1 MINTDEGSVQEI
13 QLSSIFEQTFDKI
26 SNTLGRQN
34 LNWKMLPDLIVTND
48 QIVFYVPNKN
58 KVEVVNLDSMSGYS
72 IDLPCDAES
81 ILLASANKWL
91 IQDTFRNKYVF
102 EKSSG
107 SQPCPNVLREIQESD
122 GNDLRKDFLLN
133 CSQDNLH
140 QNILSEALQRKIN
153 SPNRLLASNNMYA
166 GIVVGFPE
174 LDSANELYYWPRKKR
189 LNDFI
194 TPIITTDGQ
203 VIRTISVEQVPDEVC
218 PSDKKHTGIT
228 GYLEI
233 VNTVNHKVRYVP
245 IPE

>member
-26 SNTLGRQN
+26 SNTFGRQN
-34 LNWKMLPDLIVTND
+34 LNWKMLPDLIVTNE

-58 KVEVVNLDSMSGYS
+58 KVEVVNLNSMSGYS

-102 EKSSG
+102 EKSSET
-107 SQPCPNVLREIQESD
+107 QPCPNVLREIEESD

-133 CSQDNLH
+133 CSRDNLH
-140 QNILSEALQRKIN
+140 QNILSEALQRNIN
-153 SPNRLLASNNMYA
+153 SPNRLFVSNNIYA

-194 TPIITTDGQ
+194 KPIVTTDGQ
-203 VIRTISVEQVPDEVC
+203 VIRTLSVEQVPDEVC
-218 PSDKKHTGIT
+218 PNDKKHAGIA

-233 VNTVNHKVRYVP
+233 VNIVDRKVRYVP
-245 IPE
+245 VPE